1 MGSPVSGAVKAAALP
16 GAGAATIT
24 VSGAGS
30 AVVEVVEEAG
40 PVVLVVDEDVLVAVP
55 FVVVVV
61 GFAFARRGAVVVV
74 EVDVDVV
81 AGVTVSTQKV
91 SGAHAGSTTNPV
103 NNRTDRTRTVST

>member
-1 MGSPVSGAVKAAALP
+1 MGSPVSGAVKAAAFP

-30 AVVEVVEEAG
+30 AVVEVVEDAG
-40 PVVLVVDEDVLVAVP
+40 PVVLVVDDDELVAVP
-55 FVVVVV
+55 FVVVVG
-61 GFAFARRGAVVVV
+61 GFAFARRGAVVVGGGG
-74 EVDVDVV
+74 VDVV

-103 NNRTDRTRTVST
+103 GNRTDRNCTLST